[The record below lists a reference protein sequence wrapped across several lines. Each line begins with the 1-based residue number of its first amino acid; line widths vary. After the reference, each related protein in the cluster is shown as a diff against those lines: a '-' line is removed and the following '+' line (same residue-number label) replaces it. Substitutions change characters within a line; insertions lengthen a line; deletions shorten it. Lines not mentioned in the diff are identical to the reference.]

1 MLTLIAPG
9 DLEAPREA
17 KEVLDCIEMA
27 VQARP
32 VAWFALGD
40 ADDQTAR
47 PLDWRAGAAT
57 LIVCRS
63 HNRVDAP
70 RRSLFHLDGWNVER
84 LEILTLV
91 GLKRVEPRHAGFH
104 LLGGEGFCSHG
115 ACSTSSA

>member
-1 MLTLIAPG
+1 MALRPDWYQSRPNT
-9 DLEAPREA
+9 PRQT
-17 KEVLDCIEMA
+17 VLHSIT
-27 VQARP
+27 QRS
-32 VAWFALGD
+32 
-40 ADDQTAR
+40 
-47 PLDWRAGAAT
+47 LDWRAGAAT

-70 RRSLFHLDGWNVER
+70 RRYLFHRAGRNVVR

-115 ACSTSSA
+115 ACSISRAREAAARAPRAATLPP

>member
-17 KEVLDCIEMA
+17 KEVLDCLEMA
-27 VQARP
+27 VQPRP
-32 VAWFALGD
+32 VAWSALGD

-47 PLDWRAGAAT
+47 PLDRRAGTAP

-63 HNRVDAP
+63 HTRVDPP
-70 RRSLFHLDGWNVER
+70 RRYLFHRAGRNVVR

-115 ACSTSSA
+115 ACSTSGA

>member
-1 MLTLIAPG
+1 HIERFQHKRMLTLIAPG

-47 PLDWRAGAAT
+47 SLDWRASAAT
-57 LIVCRS
+57 LIVYRS

-70 RRSLFHLDGWNVER
+70 RRYLFHRAGRNAVR
-84 LEILTLV
+84 LALLTL
-91 GLKRVEPRHAGFH
+91 
-104 LLGGEGFCSHG
+104 
-115 ACSTSSA
+115 